1 MNVQRVIDYTQAK
14 VDTWYKNAKID
25 YDVTGGGVVRLSG
38 DHIAIDYLEDDK
50 SGTFSLPLLVLTEEN
65 VDYLFNNWMEA

>member
-1 MNVQRVIDYTQAK
+1 MNTQRVIDYTQAR

-38 DHIAIDYLEDDK
+38 DSITIDYLEDDK
-50 SGTFSLPLLVLTEEN
+50 SGSFALPVSVLEVEAI
-65 VDYLFNNWMEA
+65 DYLFNNFMEV

>member
-1 MNVQRVIDYTQAK
+1 MNTQRVIDYTQAR

-38 DHIAIDYLEDDK
+38 DSITIDYLEDDK
-50 SGTFSLPLLVLTEEN
+50 SGSFALPLSVLQEEDVN
-65 VDYLFNNWMEA
+65 YLFNNWMEL